1 MFKCNDCENEF
12 CYPEV
17 YRECRGEFWGMP
29 AYEEVG
35 RCPVCGS
42 DDFEEAMDETL

>member
-1 MFKCNDCENEF
+1 MFKCNECENEF

-42 DDFEEAMDETL
+42 DDFEEVTDE